1 VRFELGP
8 HDVHVR
14 YRFTDRITQ
23 EEYTQALQTLA
34 SDERERAA
42 RFVLPRDRFGF
53 VAAHSLLRQALSDHE
68 NVPLGA
74 WMFAENAYGKP
85 ALAGRFVAT
94 NLRFNL
100 THTHGLVACA
110 VCRGADVG
118 IDAESLAPRF
128 HPLDLANRFFSP
140 SEVIGL
146 QKCAESERYTRF
158 IELWTLKEAY
168 VKAIGL
174 GLSHPLQSFSFVLDG
189 ASSLRFESATSD
201 DLAGWHFALL
211 APSTRHRMAVATW
224 GSARETLQMRAWAD
238 EPDNTAPAVL
248 RVSGKGNSEDAKDSV
263 RLLFSPP
270 RNNLPV

>member
-14 YRFTDRITQ
+14 YRLTDRITQ
-23 EEYTQALQTLA
+23 EEYTHALQTLA

-42 RFVLPRDRFGF
+42 RFVFPRDRFGF
-53 VAAHSLLRQALSDHE
+53 VAAHSLLRQALSDYE
-68 NVPLGA
+68 NVPPGA
-74 WMFAENAYGKP
+74 WIFAANAYGKP
-85 ALAGRFVAT
+85 ALADRFVAT

-100 THTHGLVACA
+100 AHTHGLVACA

-118 IDAESLAPRF
+118 IDVESLAPRF

-140 SEVIGL
+140 SEVISL
-146 QKCAESERYTRF
+146 QECAESERYTRF

-168 VKAIGL
+168 VKAIGV
-174 GLSHPLQSFSFVLDG
+174 GLSHPLQTFSFVLDG
-189 ASSLRFESATSD
+189 SSSLRFEPATSD
-201 DLAGWHFALL
+201 DFSGWHVALL
-211 APSTRHRMAVATW
+211 APSTRHRMAVATR
-224 GSARETLQMRAWAD
+224 GSARETLQITAWAD
-238 EPDNTAPAVL
+238 EPDNIAPTVL
-248 RVSGKGNSEDAKDSV
+248 RVSA